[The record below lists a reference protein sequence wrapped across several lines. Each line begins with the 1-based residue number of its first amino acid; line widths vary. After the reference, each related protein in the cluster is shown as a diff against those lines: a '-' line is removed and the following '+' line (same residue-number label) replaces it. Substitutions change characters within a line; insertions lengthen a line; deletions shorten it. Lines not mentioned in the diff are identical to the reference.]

1 MDNLRSIREL
11 IAPGESGKALAALIG
26 YLENDARFKDNFLR
40 TLRVLQGEYNAVR
53 QKELKGII
61 PFAEAQRE
69 YNRINDAMLA
79 IIDDL
84 EAGRIP
90 TGVVRSQGRNIFL
103 ALIGV
108 VVLVLA
114 VFALTRAFKSEKP
127 VLCPEFT
134 NADALPVL
142 IIPFDSLG
150 KESAPVELRIQESI
164 STLTAKAGIPVE
176 VRIAMRQK
184 NDQSA
189 LEAAENRGKAC
200 NASLVIYGQ
209 YLAFSADSIR
219 VKLGY
224 INLKPGGKA
233 GSLPFNTFRDITEVA
248 APRDL
253 QDALFAVC
261 TMIAINEEKW
271 DFAQRWMGK
280 IKEKEAD
287 EIQMEKWVTE
297 KRNGPTVP
305 Q

>member
-11 IAPGESGKALAALIG
+11 IAPGESGKALSTLIE
-26 YLENDARFKDNFLR
+26 YLEKDARFKDNFLR

-61 PFAEAQRE
+61 PFQEAQRE
-69 YNRINDAMLA
+69 YNRINDALLA

-90 TGVVRSQGRNIFL
+90 AAAIRMQGRNIFL
-103 ALIGV
+103 ALIGI
-108 VVLVLA
+108 VVLALA
-114 VFALTRAFKSEKP
+114 IFALVRAFNSEKL
-127 VLCPEFT
+127 VLCPEFSHS
-134 NADALPVL
+134 DAMPVL
-142 IIPFDSLG
+142 IIPFDSLS
-150 KESAPVELRIQESI
+150 KQSAPVEVRIQESI
-164 STLTAKAGIPVE
+164 STLTGKAGIPVE
-176 VRIAMRQK
+176 VRIATRQK
-184 NDQSA
+184 NDLSS
-189 LEAAENRGKAC
+189 LEVAESRGKAC

-224 INLKPGGKA
+224 INLKSGGKA
-233 GSLPFNTFRDITEVA
+233 GSLPFSTFRDITEVS

-261 TMIAINEEKW
+261 TMIAISEEKW

-287 EIQMEKWVTE
+287 EIQMEQWVAE
-297 KRNGPTVP
+297 KRSGQTAP